1 MQVAGRSLEEK
12 IASKIDE
19 IRAIEKNFPGA
30 IIIHD
35 LEGKVVY
42 MSKWGRDYLGTTNEQ
57 LRNLGMEYYSRYF
70 NGDDAKD
77 YVPKILGLLERNNDD
92 EFISFFQQVRQ
103 SPGHEWAWYLS
114 AVKIFVR
121 DNDGKP
127 MLTLTQ
133 ALPVDAQHHIAAKAQ
148 RLLEENGF
156 LRKNYHVFDQL
167 TKREKEILRLMAL
180 GDSSLEIAGKLG
192 ISDKTAKTHRKNIR
206 RKLNVENNYDLIRFS
221 QAFDLI

>member
-1 MQVAGRSLEEK
+1 MISEK
-12 IASKIDE
+12 IAE
-19 IRAIEKNFPGA
+19 IRKMETLFPGA

-35 LEGKVVY
+35 LGGKVIY
-42 MSKWGRDYLGTTNEQ
+42 MSKWGRDYLDTTNEQ
-57 LRNLGMEYYSRYF
+57 LRDLGMEYYSRYF
-70 NGDDAKD
+70 NGEDAKD

-92 EFISFFQQVRQ
+92 EFISFFQQVRK
-103 SPGHEWAWYLS
+103 SPGHEWTWYLS
-114 AVKIFVR
+114 AVKIFIR

-127 MLTLTQ
+127 LLTLTQ
-133 ALPVDAQHHIAAKAQ
+133 ALPVDAQHHIATKAQ
-148 RLLEENGF
+148 RLLEENDF

-167 TKREKEILRLMAL
+167 TKREKEILRLIAL

-206 RKLNVENNYDLIRFS
+206 RKLNIENTYDLVRFS